1 MNITTVRSSTVM
13 DDISTG
19 RIVWAE
25 LPHAQKVKLVDRAVL
40 TREQP
45 GMDYMTSVTCLNS
58 VITNNRNPAS
68 YLYMLFARTI
78 EVRGLEQVAREIEQA
93 ENNLP
98 LATCFIEM
106 FGIEKAHLLGRSLSN
121 KVKGTLLE
129 DQLGL

>member
-1 MNITTVRSSTVM
+1 MNSTALRHNTVM
-13 DDISTG
+13 EDIGSG

-25 LPHAQKVKLVDRAVL
+25 LSHAQKVKLVDRAVL
-40 TREQP
+40 AREQP

-58 VITNNRNPAS
+58 VITNKRNPES

-106 FGIEKAHLLGRSLSN
+106 FGIERAHLLGRSLAN
-121 KVKGTLLE
+121 KIRGHHLE